1 MIPSRAIRLLSAF
14 LVLLSTIGCDQTTK
28 HFARTELSQSGST
41 TLAGGLV
48 QLILSEN
55 PGAFLSLGGTLPE
68 SLRRALLTVGVSLG
82 LTFLLA
88 YLVRAAKLQ
97 WIVFLGLAMI
107 WAGGMSNLI
116 DRVLR
121 HGLVTD
127 FIFVQIGPLHTG
139 IFNVAD
145 MTIVAGAIL
154 LAVSARSF
162 KRNPE
167 DLAAGN

>member
-1 MIPSRAIRLLSAF
+1 VAAF
-14 LVLLSTIGCDQTTK
+14 LILVSTIGCDQTTK
-28 HFARTELSQSGST
+28 HFARTELGQSGST
-41 TLAGGLV
+41 VLAGGFV

-55 PGAFLSLGGTLPE
+55 PGAFLSLGGTLPQAVR
-68 SLRRALLTVGVSLG
+68 LALLTVGVSLG

-88 YLVRAAKLQ
+88 YLVRAAKLR
-97 WIVFLGLAMI
+97 WIGFLGLALI

-116 DRVLR
+116 DRLLR

-145 MTIVAGAIL
+145 MTIVTGAVL
-154 LAVSARSF
+154 LALSARYF
-162 KRNPE
+162 RQNPE
-167 DLAAGN
+167 DLTVAN